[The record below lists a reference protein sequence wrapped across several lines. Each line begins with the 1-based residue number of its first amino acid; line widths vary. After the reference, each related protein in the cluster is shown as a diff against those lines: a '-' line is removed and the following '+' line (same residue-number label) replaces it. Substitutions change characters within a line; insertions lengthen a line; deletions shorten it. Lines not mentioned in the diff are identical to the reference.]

1 MSTADRL
8 WARMEGGA
16 PPASP
21 ASVVRA
27 ALAAPVAA
35 VAYVGAT
42 RSTSRGRRKI
52 FLRCPFPSNP
62 LLSWRGGEKALQQT
76 RRQMQD
82 NNDRLRRHGARMV
95 HVRQNNGK
103 SVFPKLPAYL
113 RTRIYETTWLRN
125 QAARSAMA
133 SAKPKLDILRQVMK
147 KTSMCPPYRP
157 PCHPHCPQL
166 KPRHRPRQQHRRW
179 HCRSHSTHRCR
190 CPLLCRSRTKVGGPS
205 GASPSKRPL

>member
-1 MSTADRL
+1 VSTADCL

-52 FLRCPFPSNP
+52 FLRCPSSNP

-147 KTSMCPPYRP
+147 KTSYVSTVPPPVP
-157 PCHPHCPQL
+157 PAL
-166 KPRHRPRQQHRRW
+166 SAAW
-179 HCRSHSTHRCR
+179 HCRSHSTHRCH